1 MEKKWRIGGLVA
13 LGIAAAAGAAVAT
26 ALTLMK
32 KQNTE
37 DEITKAAPEEDT
49 EDDAILVDLD
59 GDGEV
64 DAMLEDLSGDGNVDT
79 VTVDTT
85 GVPFDEDVYKRM
97 HRLTAEKAISYL
109 KRELSLKDPE
119 SVIRERIFASLEV
132 FYREKTRI
140 VPGVP
145 ELLEAL
151 DRAGVVM
158 AAATSNRREFA
169 AAALR
174 FHGIDRYF
182 SRIVTCDDFGTT
194 KSEPTVYLKAAE
206 LIGSSPSETVVF
218 EDSPHAADTAR
229 KAGFQVELVSGDL
242 SDGGVRSA
250 ILRRAGVG
258 S

>member
-1 MEKKWRIGGLVA
+1 MIKGAVFDVDGTLIDSLGGWRTAVSGY
-13 LGIAAAAGAAVAT
+13 LGSV
-26 ALTLMK
+26 
-32 KQNTE
+32 
-37 DEITKAAPEEDT
+37 
-49 EDDAILVDLD
+49 
-59 GDGEV
+59 
-64 DAMLEDLSGDGNVDT
+64 
-79 VTVDTT
+79 

-97 HRLTAEKAISYL
+97 HRLTAEKAIAYL
-109 KRELSLKDPE
+109 RSELSLKDPE

-158 AAATSNRREFA
+158 AAATSNRRDFA
-169 AAALR
+169 LSALR
-174 FHGIDRYF
+174 CHKIDRYF
-182 SRIVTCDDFGTT
+182 SRIVTCDDYGTT
-194 KSEPTVYLKAAE
+194 KSEPTGYLKAAE

-242 SDGGVRSA
+242 TDGAARAA
-250 ILRRAGVG
+250 ILRRAGVKL
-258 S
+258 

>member
-1 MEKKWRIGGLVA
+1 MIKAAIFDVDGTLIDSLGGWR
-13 LGIAAAAGAAVAT
+13 AAV
-26 ALTLMK
+26 
-32 KQNTE
+32 
-37 DEITKAAPEEDT
+37 
-49 EDDAILVDLD
+49 
-59 GDGEV
+59 
-64 DAMLEDLSGDGNVDT
+64 SGYLGSA
-79 VTVDTT
+79 

-182 SRIVTCDDFGTT
+182 SRIVSCDDYGTT
-194 KSEPTVYLKAAE
+194 KSEPTVYLRTAE
-206 LIGSSPSETVVF
+206 LIGFSTSETVVF
-218 EDSPHAADTAR
+218 EDSPHAAETAHA
-229 KAGFQVELVSGDL
+229 AGFPVELVSGDL

>member
-1 MEKKWRIGGLVA
+1 MIKGAIFDVDGTLIDSLGGWRTAVSGY
-13 LGIAAAAGAAVAT
+13 LGSV
-26 ALTLMK
+26 
-32 KQNTE
+32 
-37 DEITKAAPEEDT
+37 
-49 EDDAILVDLD
+49 
-59 GDGEV
+59 
-64 DAMLEDLSGDGNVDT
+64 
-79 VTVDTT
+79 
-85 GVPFDEDVYKRM
+85 GVMFDEDVYKRM

-158 AAATSNRREFA
+158 AAATSNRRDFA
-169 AAALR
+169 LSALR
-174 FHGIDRYF
+174 CHKIDRYF

-194 KSEPTVYLKAAE
+194 KSVPTVYLRTAE
-206 LIGSSPSETVVF
+206 LIGFSPSETVVF
-218 EDSPHAADTAR
+218 EDSPHAAETAHA
-229 KAGFQVELVSGDL
+229 AGFPVELVSGDL